1 MVKINNSEEY
11 MTVNINEA
19 IKEIEGEWKKILVL
33 RFPTAEDFTVE
44 QARGI
49 AANAQTV
56 EHVEKDKVKTYFVSG
71 IVEEKIGDYFSDF
84 WLLNPEIEIED
95 NLLTKLEEMEIVLEN
110 LLGGEEE

>member
-11 MTVNINEA
+11 MTVNINAA
-19 IKEIEGEWKKILVL
+19 IKEIEGEWKRILVL

-44 QARGI
+44 QSRGI
-49 AANAQTV
+49 AENAQTV
-56 EHVEKDKVKTYFVSG
+56 EHAEKDKVKTYYVSG

-95 NLLTKLEEMEIVLEN
+95 NLGTKVSELEAVVNALI
-110 LLGGEEE
+110 GGEE

>member
-19 IKEIEGEWKKILVL
+19 IKEIEGEWKRILVL

-49 AANAQTV
+49 AENAQTV
-56 EHVEKDKVKTYFVSG
+56 EHAEKDKVKTYYVSG

-95 NLLTKLEEMEIVLEN
+95 NLGTKVSELEAVVNALI
-110 LLGGEEE
+110 GGEE